1 MMSEYDLGL
10 RFHKS
15 PRKKRPT
22 PERSDLGNPILTM
35 TDKEIFNTFA
45 SVIDSP
51 SASPFLKRLAQA
63 GLVAMPQDKALIFEN
78 MAMIDDAIRPSHKE
92 VHRLMTSFYDEFL
105 CCPFL

>member
-1 MMSEYDLGL
+1 LSGACKKMMSEYELGL
-10 RFHKS
+10 RLGKK

-22 PERSDLGNPILTM
+22 PDRLNLGNPTLPM

-63 GLVAMPQDKALIFEN
+63 GLVAMPEDKALILKSW
-78 MAMIDDAIRPSHKE
+78 P
-92 VHRLMTSFYDEFL
+92 RLFMQYGPHTKGYKS
-105 CCPFL
+105 

>member
-1 MMSEYDLGL
+1 MMSEYELGL
-10 RFHKS
+10 RFDKKQ

-22 PERSDLGNPILTM
+22 PDRLNLGTPTLPM

-63 GLVAMPQDKALIFEN
+63 GLVAMPDDKTLILRTWPRIY
-78 MAMIDDAIRPSHKE
+78 MQYGPHTKGHRP
-92 VHRLMTSFYDEFL
+92 
-105 CCPFL
+105 

>member
-10 RFHKS
+10 RFHKK

-22 PERSDLGNPILTM
+22 PERLDLGNPILTM

-51 SASPFLKRLAQA
+51 EASPFLKRLAQA
-63 GLVAMPQDKALIFEN
+63 GLVAMPQDKALF
-78 MAMIDDAIRPSHKE
+78 
-92 VHRLMTSFYDEFL
+92 
-105 CCPFL
+105 

>member
-1 MMSEYDLGL
+1 MMNEYDLGL
-10 RFHKS
+10 RFDKK

-22 PERSDLGNPILTM
+22 PDRLNLGTLTLPM

-63 GLVAMPQDKALIFEN
+63 GLVAMPDDKSLILKTW
-78 MAMIDDAIRPSHKE
+78 P
-92 VHRLMTSFYDEFL
+92 RLMMQYGPHTKRYTDS
-105 CCPFL
+105 

>member
-22 PERSDLGNPILTM
+22 PERSDLGNPILPM

-51 SASPFLKRLAQA
+51 DASPFLKRLAQA
-63 GLVAMPQDKALIFEN
+63 GLVAMPQDKALILKTWPRI
-78 MAMIDDAIRPSHKE
+78 MMQYGPHTKRYTDS
-92 VHRLMTSFYDEFL
+92 
-105 CCPFL
+105 

>member
-1 MMSEYDLGL
+1 MSEYDLGL

-22 PERSDLGNPILTM
+22 PERLNLGTSTLPM

-51 SASPFLKRLAQA
+51 DASPFLKRLAQA
-63 GLVAMPQDKALIFEN
+63 GLVAIPQDKALILKTW
-78 MAMIDDAIRPSHKE
+78 P
-92 VHRLMTSFYDEFL
+92 RLIMQYGPHTKKYTDS
-105 CCPFL
+105 

>member
-10 RFHKS
+10 RFHKQ

-45 SVIDSP
+45 SVIDCP

-63 GLVAMPQDKALIFEN
+63 GLVACDLSIHEKSNGKAWPESILELFFKSRQ
-78 MAMIDDAIRPSHKE
+78 AR
-92 VHRLMTSFYDEFL
+92 T
-105 CCPFL
+105 

>member
-10 RFHKS
+10 RFHKQ

-45 SVIDSP
+45 S
-51 SASPFLKRLAQA
+51 PFLKRLAQA
-63 GLVAMPQDKALIFEN
+63 GLVAMPQDKALILKTWPRI
-78 MAMIDDAIRPSHKE
+78 MMQYGPHTKRYTDS
-92 VHRLMTSFYDEFL
+92 
-105 CCPFL
+105 

>member
-10 RFHKS
+10 RFHKK

-51 SASPFLKRLAQA
+51 DASPFLKRIAQA
-63 GLVAMPQDKALIFEN
+63 GLVAMPQDKALILKTWPHI
-78 MAMIDDAIRPSHKE
+78 MMRYGPHTKRYSDS
-92 VHRLMTSFYDEFL
+92 
-105 CCPFL
+105 